1 MKHCKANHIWNGNL
15 QSFVS
20 DTRIILVLTWSNR
33 ISKYWNSS
41 FVYMQVIKNNI
52 YTTPAEQ
59 LQIPVG
65 KSWKQRRDRYPYI
78 HERSLAWFSRGLSIT
93 SDRDKLVVYPLNE
106 MMQSCKCRTKC
117 RVIILNFI
125 HNILN
130 VLDTEVVLRIMFVL

>member
-1 MKHCKANHIWNGNL
+1 LNFNFVDLMKHCKANHIWNGNL

-41 FVYMQVIKNNI
+41 FVYMQVIQNNI
-52 YTTPAEQ
+52 YTTPPEQ

-78 HERSLAWFSRGLSIT
+78 HDRSLAWFSRGLSIT
-93 SDRDKLVVYPLNE
+93 SDIYPLNE
-106 MMQSCKCRTKC
+106 MMQSCKCRTNAESSSWTLS
-117 RVIILNFI
+117 IIYW
-125 HNILN
+125 
-130 VLDTEVVLRIMFVL
+130 MFLTQKLSCV